1 MGFQWDEAKS
11 KANEAKHDVSFAE
24 ASMVFRGRFLS
35 QQDARR
41 DYGEARFVALGM
53 SQGRLLRVVYTRRDG
68 DIRIISAWKAS
79 SHDRKIFD
87 QGQ

>member
-24 ASMVFRGRFLS
+24 ASLVFRGRFMAR
-35 QQDARR
+35 QDARR
-41 DYGEARFVALGM
+41 DYGEARFIALGL
-53 SQGRLLRVVYTRRDG
+53 SQGRLLRVVYTRRGG

-79 SHDRKIFD
+79 SYDRKIFD

>member
-24 ASMVFRGRFLS
+24 ASLVFRDRFLS

>member
-24 ASMVFRGRFLS
+24 ASLVFRDRFLS

-41 DYGEARFVALGM
+41 DYGEG
-53 SQGRLLRVVYTRRDG
+53 SCP
-68 DIRIISAWKAS
+68 
-79 SHDRKIFD
+79 
-87 QGQ
+87 